1 MPARSDDLPGLTVRL
16 NAYRA
21 APPTERAR
29 LWEDLFPALKRLARS
44 RISAA
49 GLQGREQPTE
59 LVIAKYE
66 ELDRAL
72 GRTDA
77 SWENRARFFSYV
89 ALSMRRHLVA
99 QAKKKAGE
107 ELLDENRTADAWSP
121 TLVLALEQA
130 LDVVREEL
138 PRHTMAFMLRYY
150 LGHSHDEIM
159 EIMSDSYQTKALLAS
174 DLTVVRRTLI
184 RQLDGEATA
193 LPATRSDA
201 AVPHLSGGPASG

>member
-1 MPARSDDLPGLTVRL
+1 MRKARTDDLPDLTIRL
-16 NAYRA
+16 NAYKSA
-21 APPTERAR
+21 SSSERAR

-44 RISAA
+44 RIGAA

-72 GRTDA
+72 GRVDA
-77 SWENRARFFSYV
+77 SWENRARFFNYV

-99 QAKKKAGE
+99 QARKKAGE

-130 LDVVREEL
+130 LDSVRAQL

-159 EIMSDSYQTKALLAS
+159 EIMSDSYNTKALLAS
-174 DLTVVRRTLI
+174 DLTVVRKALI
-184 RQLDGEATA
+184 RHLDREP
-193 LPATRSDA
+193 LP
-201 AVPHLSGGPASG
+201 GPAAE

>member
-1 MPARSDDLPGLTVRL
+1 MIPAKGNGELPDLTVRL
-16 NAYRA
+16 NAYKS
-21 APPTERAR
+21 APSSERAR
-29 LWEDLFPALKRLARS
+29 LWEDLFPALKRLARG
-44 RISAA
+44 RIGAA
-49 GLQGREQPTE
+49 GLHGREQATE

-77 SWENRARFFSYV
+77 SWENRARFFSYA

-99 QAKKKAGE
+99 QARKKASE

-130 LDVVREEL
+130 LDVVREQL

-150 LGHSHDEIM
+150 LGHSHDEIL
-159 EIMSDSYQTKALLAS
+159 EIMSDAYRTKALLAS
-174 DLTVVRRTLI
+174 DLTVVRKALL
-184 RQLDGEATA
+184 RQLEA
-193 LPATRSDA
+193 DA
-201 AVPHLSGGPASG
+201 SPEVVAQ